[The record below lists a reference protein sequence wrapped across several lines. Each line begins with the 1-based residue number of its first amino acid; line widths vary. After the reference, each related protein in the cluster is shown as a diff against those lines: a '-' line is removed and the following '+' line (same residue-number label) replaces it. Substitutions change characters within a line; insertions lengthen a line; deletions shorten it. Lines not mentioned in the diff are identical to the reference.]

1 MPLLRGLALAHWL
14 RLTVALNRQFIRAR
28 GAPMHVTS
36 LPSGPPFGRTRSFA
50 ARVAWVVVPSFLA
63 ALPVLLA
70 LFGGPEVK
78 QMRPDALGVAV
89 WFVLLVIAESHPV
102 PLPRGGTITIASVLD
117 IGAILLFGPWI
128 AGALDLLTAIPAQLF
143 LLRERPAAAVLNG
156 GIYASTTILAGC
168 AYLAAGGALGAP
180 SPGDFL
186 PILLAGALYYAVNT
200 GWVSLLVGAHTQ
212 ESARTIW
219 RQQFRDGLLQHGL
232 AIGFGLLFAQVRVAA
247 GIPGVLLLVVPLFLA
262 RYALRLYADLREDL
276 VSFVRALST
285 ALDAVDPYTHRHS
298 VRVAGYSVR
307 VARHLALPE
316 SEVEMIHYAALVHDI
331 GKIAQRPDVIRK
343 PTPLDDEER
352 RLMMRHPE
360 AGAKIVEQIRAL
372 RGAAEMVR
380 THHWRPDGKGYPPGL
395 TEAQVPLGA
404 RIIHVCDAFDAM
416 TSDRPYR
423 RGLPIERALS
433 ELCRHAGAQFDSEIV
448 AALVE
453 LHESGALDVVRS
465 GEEASASDL
474 EFPEPEA
481 REASR

>member
-1 MPLLRGLALAHWL
+1 MPV
-14 RLTVALNRQFIRAR
+14 T
-28 GAPMHVTS
+28 TS
-36 LPSGPPFGRTRSFA
+36 LSPGPPFLRTRSLF
-50 ARVAWVVVPSFLA
+50 ARVARFVAPSFVA

-70 LFGGPEVK
+70 LFGGSEVK
-78 QMRPDALGVAV
+78 QMRPDTLGVAV

-117 IGAILLFGPWI
+117 IGAILLFGPWV
-128 AGALDLLTAIPAQLF
+128 AGALDLVTAIPAQLI
-143 LLRERPAAAVLNG
+143 LLRERPMMAVLNG

-168 AYLAAGGALGAP
+168 AYLAAGGGLGAP
-180 SPGDFL
+180 TPGDYF
-186 PILLAGALYYAVNT
+186 PILLAGSLYYAVNT
-200 GWVSLLVGAHTQ
+200 GWVSLLVGVHTQ

-285 ALDAVDPYTHRHS
+285 ALDEVDPYTHRHS
-298 VRVAGYSVR
+298 VRVAAYSVS

-316 SEVEMIHYAALVHDI
+316 GEVEMIHYAALVHDI

-343 PTPLDDEER
+343 PTKLDAEEK

-372 RGAAEMVR
+372 RDAAEMVR

-395 TEAQVPLGA
+395 TEAEVPLGA

-416 TSDRPYR
+416 TSDRTYR
-423 RGLPIERALS
+423 RSLPVARALD
-433 ELCRHAGAQFDSEIV
+433 ELSAKAGTEFDAEIV
-448 AALVE
+448 VALIE
-453 LHESGALDVVRS
+453 LHDAGALDVVRS
-465 GEEASASDL
+465 GEEAPAPDVA
-474 EFPEPEA
+474 FPGSKA
-481 REASR
+481 LEASP

>member
-1 MPLLRGLALAHWL
+1 
-14 RLTVALNRQFIRAR
+14 
-28 GAPMHVTS
+28 MHVTTS
-36 LPSGPPFGRTRSFA
+36 LSLSTAFARSRSIA
-50 ARVAWVVVPSFLA
+50 ARVAWFIVPSFLA

-78 QMRPDALGVAV
+78 QTRPDLWGVAV
-89 WFVLLVIAESHPV
+89 WFVLLVVAESHPV

-117 IGAILLFGPWI
+117 VGAILLFGPWV

-156 GIYASTTILAGC
+156 GIYASTTILAGS

-180 SPGDFL
+180 RLQDFG
-186 PILLAGALYYAVNT
+186 PILIAGSLYYAVNT

-212 ESARTIW
+212 ESPRTIW
-219 RQQFRDGLLQHGL
+219 RQQFRDGLLQQAL

-247 GIPGVLLLVVPLFLA
+247 GIPGVLLLTVPLFLA

-276 VSFVRALST
+276 VGFVRALST

-331 GKIAQRPDVIRK
+331 GKIAQRPEVIRK
-343 PTPLDDEER
+343 PTPLTDEER

-372 RGAAEMVR
+372 RAAAEMVR
-380 THHWRPDGKGYPPGL
+380 THHWRPDGKGYPSGL
-395 TEAQVPLGA
+395 TESEVPLGA

-416 TSDRPYR
+416 TSDRSYR
-423 RGLPIERALS
+423 SGLPVARALD
-433 ELCRHAGAQFDSEIV
+433 ELSAKAGTEFDEEIV
-448 AALVE
+448 EALVQ
-453 LHESGALDVVRS
+453 LHEAGALDDVREGYGPDGALAGDLDVVFVS
-465 GEEASASDL
+465 GDRA
-474 EFPEPEA
+474 EA
-481 REASR
+481 R